1 VNPASIEPATLQ
13 LIRVSDGLKLWAVL
27 RQMLAANPADAQRVA
42 ELGLLLPKSERG
54 PFARELLD
62 DPRAEVREALFRG
75 FTPVE
80 TDVPGRP
87 LPTLPDPEL
96 DELLRRGLGDPS
108 PGVREAAAALTFLA
122 VRGASL
128 VGELTV
134 NLGAPQSGVRW
145 WSILALG
152 SAADPITR
160 ALLLDLARGEDLAE
174 ASAAIRA
181 LAQRRDGRDAWLA
194 GLADPRPD
202 VHNAAIFALATVVTD
217 LADEELVRLAADPR
231 PPLQE
236 ALAAY
241 RARTENT

>member
-1 VNPASIEPATLQ
+1 
-13 LIRVSDGLKLWAVL
+13 
-27 RQMLAANPADAQRVA
+27 M
-42 ELGLLLPKSERG
+42 
-54 PFARELLD
+54 
-62 DPRAEVREALFRG
+62 
-75 FTPVE
+75 
-80 TDVPGRP
+80 PGRP

-108 PGVREAAAALTFLA
+108 PGVREAAAALAFLA

-134 NLGAPQSGVRW
+134 NLGAPESGVRW

-152 SAADPITR
+152 AAADPITR
-160 ALLLDLARGEDLAE
+160 ELLLDLAQGEDLAE

-181 LAQRRDGRDAWLA
+181 LAQRRDGRDAWFA
-194 GLADPRPD
+194 GLADSRPD

-217 LADEELVRLAADPR
+217 LSDEDLARLAADPR

-236 ALAAY
+236 ALATY
-241 RARTENT
+241 RARTGNA